1 MNESEIRPKPWQYSL
16 RVLFVLMF
24 IVAGLCASFACFRQW
39 YIKTHY
45 PYGWSHCCDKILAM
59 SLEEYAVAH
68 NGAYPSGERW
78 PEASLSL
85 LYPKYLDIVEI
96 LRGKTV
102 PLDIVEKRLQKGEKL
117 GPNSCG
123 WHYVEGL
130 TKKDDSR
137 LGLVWDKTG
146 LGHNGQLLQKG
157 GHYVIFVNSD
167 IKYINGKHWDEFED
181 LQEILL
187 LKKGLNLST
196 ISDIELEKKWRS
208 ITDEDQSE

>member
-1 MNESEIRPKPWQYSL
+1 MNESEIRPRPWQYSL
-16 RVLFVLMF
+16 RALFVLTF
-24 IVAGLCASFACFRQW
+24 IVAGLCASFASYRQW

-45 PYGWSHCCDKILAM
+45 PYGWSHCCDKGLMFA
-59 SLEEYAVAH
+59 LLNYADQH
-68 NGAYPSGERW
+68 GGAYPAGERW

-85 LYPKYLDIVEI
+85 LYPKYIDAEI
-96 LRGKTV
+96 LQGKTV

-130 TKKDDSR
+130 TKNDDPR
-137 LGLVWDKTG
+137 LALVWDKVG
-146 LGHNGQLLQKG
+146 LGHNGQRLQNG
-157 GHYVIFVNSD
+157 GHYVIFVNCD
-167 IKYINGKHWDEFED
+167 IKYITGKHWNDFED

-187 LKKGLNLST
+187 LKKGLKLST